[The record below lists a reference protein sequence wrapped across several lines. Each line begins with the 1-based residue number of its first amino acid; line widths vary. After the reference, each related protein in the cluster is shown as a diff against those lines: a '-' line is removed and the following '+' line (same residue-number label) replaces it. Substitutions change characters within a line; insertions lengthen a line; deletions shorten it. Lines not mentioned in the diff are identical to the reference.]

1 MLYVNF
7 RVDHEEWSKNIDW
20 SKNSLSILDIKD
32 SKDCLDCV
40 KVLVEF
46 KGDEEELRKLG
57 WNLSKVS
64 RYKYLGAVIISGK
77 VEKILS
83 KYIIMNGTGGK
94 EGFYWTV
101 VLTDYSELKRILKE
115 FVDSKI
121 AVKILKVVKLRSH
134 DVLTARQEQILKI
147 ALEAGY
153 FDYPKKITINELAE
167 KLNMSVSNLSEILR
181 RAEKNVIVSFFRE
194 RGL

>member
-7 RVDHEEWSKNIDW
+7 KVDHENWTKNIDW
-20 SKNSLSILDIKD
+20 TKNSLSILDIKD
-32 SKDCLDCV
+32 VNDYV
-40 KVLVEF
+40 RVLVEF
-46 KGDEEELRKLG
+46 KGDENEFKKMG

-64 RYKYLGAVIISGK
+64 RYKYLGTIDIDDK

-83 KYIIMNGTGGK
+83 KYIIMNGSGS
-94 EGFYWTV
+94 ESGFYWTV
-101 VLTDYSELKRILKE
+101 VLTDYFELKRMLKE

-121 AVKILKVVKLRSH
+121 NIKILKIVKLKSQ
-134 DVLTARQEQILKI
+134 DILTARQEQILKI

-153 FDYPKKITINELAE
+153 FDYPKKVKINELAE
-167 KLNMSVSNLSEILR
+167 KLNISISNLSEILR
-181 RAEKNVIVSFFRE
+181 RAEKNVITAFFRE